1 LYEGIKVSVKEI
13 LLKFLSS
20 VLDLSRNNNH
30 HHKQTAFISL
40 RIAELM
46 GLSPERRN
54 NLFVASLIHDAGQLW
69 GKEEEF
75 RAILEPSNPT
85 PWRHCLL
92 AYLLLKD
99 SPLITRLIPDVPRM
113 ILYHHTKFEK
123 LTKPEKSR
131 LLLPLIEF
139 TREEVP
145 LESLIIN
152 IASAISMMINDQ
164 IPILHQAE
172 EIKERIKD
180 LKDSFFP
187 SDIVDAFLEVSSKEE
202 FWLALASP
210 FIEEYLEA
218 IYPLPEYIISEEE
231 MVSLFQLICRFV
243 DYKCAL
249 FATHSAAVSAMAE
262 ALAKLAQLSPDAVE
276 RLKIAGYIHDLGKL
290 SLPLSI
296 IVKKDKL
303 TKEEFALVK
312 VHPFTIYSLLSR
324 TKGLEGLREL
334 AGFHHERLDGSGYP
348 FGLKGEELPFEA
360 RLLAV
365 VDVFSA
371 LREKRPYR
379 PALEFDDAVKI
390 LEEEAKEG
398 KLDGEIVALLIKN
411 LSDIDGIFLNTHFSE
426 MKEYRRISSIMA
438 SFFDGKIALESS

>member
-1 LYEGIKVSVKEI
+1 LYEAIKVSVKEI

-20 VLDLSRNNNH
+20 ILDLSRNNNH

-46 GLSPERRN
+46 GLSPERRD
-54 NLFVASLIHDAGQLW
+54 NLFIASLIHDSGLLW
-69 GKEEEF
+69 GEEEELA
-75 RAILEPSNPT
+75 AILEPSNPT

-92 AYLLLKD
+92 AYLLLKN
-99 SPLITRLIPDVPRM
+99 SPLITRLIPDVPRI
-113 ILYHHTKFEK
+113 ILYHHTKFKE
-123 LTKPEKSR
+123 LTKPEKCR
-131 LLLPLIEF
+131 LLLPIIEF

-152 IASAISMMINDQ
+152 IASAISMMIDDQ

-172 EIKERIKD
+172 EIKDRIKE
-180 LKDSFFP
+180 LKDSLFP
-187 SDIVDAFLEVSSKEE
+187 SDIVDALLEASSKEA
-202 FWLALASP
+202 FWLTLTSP
-210 FIEEYLEA
+210 FLEEEVEA
-218 IYPLPEYIISEEE
+218 IYPLPEYIMSKEE

-249 FATHSAAVSAMAE
+249 FATHSAGVSAMAE
-262 ALAKLAQLSPDAVE
+262 ALAELAQLSPDAVE
-276 RLKIAGYIHDLGKL
+276 KLKIAGYIHDLGKL

-296 IVKKDKL
+296 VVKKDKL

-334 AGFHHERLDGSGYP
+334 VGFHHERLDGSGYP
-348 FGLKGEELPFEA
+348 FGLKGEALPFEA

-411 LSDIDGIFLNTHFSE
+411 LSDIDGIFLNTHFFGNE
-426 MKEYRRISSIMA
+426 RIPQDK
-438 SFFDGKIALESS
+438 FYYGFVL

>member
-1 LYEGIKVSVKEI
+1 MYEGIKVSVKEI

-20 VLDLSRNNNH
+20 ILDLSRNNNH

-40 RIAELM
+40 KIAELM

-54 NLFVASLIHDAGQLW
+54 NLFIASLIHDAGLLW
-69 GKEEEF
+69 GEEELT
-75 RAILEPSNPT
+75 ALLEPSNPT

-92 AYLLLKD
+92 AYLLLKN

-131 LLLPLIEF
+131 LLLPIIEF

-172 EIKERIKD
+172 EIKERIKE
-180 LKDSFFP
+180 LKDSLFP
-187 SDIVDAFLEVSSKEE
+187 SDIVDAFLEASSKEA
-202 FWLALASP
+202 FWLTLTSP
-210 FIEEYLEA
+210 FLEEDIEA
-218 IYPLPEYIISEEE
+218 IYPLPEYIMSKEE

-348 FGLKGEELPFEA
+348 FGLKGEALPFEA

-379 PALEFDDAVKI
+379 PALEFYDAVKI
-390 LEEEAKEG
+390 LEDEAKVG

-411 LSDIDGIFLNTHFSE
+411 LSDIDGIFLNTHFLE

-438 SFFDGKIALESS
+438 SFFDGKIAFESS